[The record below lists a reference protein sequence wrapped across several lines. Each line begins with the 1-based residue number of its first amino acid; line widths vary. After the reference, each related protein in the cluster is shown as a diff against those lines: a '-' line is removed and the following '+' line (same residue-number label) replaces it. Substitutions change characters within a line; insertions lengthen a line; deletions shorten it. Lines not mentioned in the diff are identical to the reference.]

1 MSSYKYI
8 KELMALSNK
17 LSFKSIALFL
27 ALVTL
32 ASCSNNNEATSSKN
46 TVNDVGEISN
56 PKVAVNIDYKS
67 FLSQQDMIWDRI
79 PDKWT
84 VAPYTGNGNVG
95 FLFYQ
100 AENEAKNVISI
111 HTGRHDYYDHRLP
124 YKGEEMLW
132 IHRGRLPLGHFNLTS
147 KGDIEKV
154 NLRLGLYNA
163 ELTGEITTSL
173 GSYKVKGITH
183 SEEDIIYFETD
194 AKAGESITISWHPD
208 VPYPPV
214 KGFFD
219 RGKGPKSALWD
230 RMRNAPMPMPPE
242 ASFSQEGNMNF
253 SFQPLY
259 KHRGETTVGWEVVG
273 KESGKQY
280 LSASVHHSFPEK
292 NSHEKVK
299 STLLTARELIS
310 KNSLFK
316 THQQWWHNY
325 YPQSFLSI
333 GESEKEA
340 FYWIQ
345 MYKLASASR
354 GDGPI
359 LDLMGPWYNDTFWP
373 MVWGDLNV
381 QLIYWTHLTANRME
395 LGESLVNNIDKYHDN
410 LTGNVIGRWKDSAAI
425 GALFPQD
432 MVSANGSKVPDML
445 AWLLHDYWLHFTY
458 LGDDKRLRD
467 GLFPILRK
475 TGNSYLNYL
484 KDNTLVSD
492 DGTIHIK
499 HSWSPEYKPGRG
511 QDINFTIALLRW
523 TFETLIKLD
532 EENGINDPLSTQ
544 WKHVLNNLVPF
555 QVDENGLRIGKD
567 IPFDKPHRHYSHLL
581 PVYPLAQLTV
591 DNKEQAKLA
600 RISVDHWLDVTM
612 DSSKKANAMKVT
624 GYTATGASSIY
635 ATLGDGEQAYKF
647 LDFFINHKNVS
658 PTTMYAEVKS
668 NPVIESPLSYATSVH
683 DMLLQSWGGKIRVF
697 PATPKHWED
706 LAFHQLRTQGAFLV
720 TAKKVKGQT
729 LFVELESLV
738 GTPLVINPDMSS
750 PIIYING
757 QLADAK
763 RIKEDG
769 NGFYH
774 VDLAK
779 DERVLFMS
787 PQASESDLVITSL
800 NLAKSE
806 QNLFGLNDKT
816 TRLPSHSFY
825 YKDK

>member
-1 MSSYKYI
+1 MKII
-8 KELMALSNK
+8 KTAHV
-17 LSFKSIALFL
+17 KSIML
-27 ALVTL
+27 LVGGVLL
-32 ASCSNNNEATSSKN
+32 ASCSNNGEEVTATQMAA
-46 TVNDVGEISN
+46 
-56 PKVAVNIDYKS
+56 PKVAVNIDYQS
-67 FLSQQDMIWDRI
+67 FLSQQDLVWDRI
-79 PDKWT
+79 PNKWT

-132 IHRGRLPLGHFNLTS
+132 IYRGRLPLGHFNLTS
-147 KGDIEKV
+147 KGDIQKV
-154 NLRLGLYNA
+154 DLRLGLYDA
-163 ELTGEITTSL
+163 ELTGEITTTL
-173 GSYKVKGITH
+173 GSYAVKGITH

-194 AKAGESITISWHPD
+194 AKGDESITISWHPD
-208 VPYPPV
+208 EPYPPV

-219 RGKGPKSALWD
+219 RGRGPKSDLWD
-230 RMRNAPMPMPPE
+230 RMRNAPMPMPPKATLFKE
-242 ASFSQEGNMNF
+242 DEMNF

-259 KHRGETTVGWEVVG
+259 QHRGETTVGWEVLG

-280 LSASVHHSFPEK
+280 LSASIHHSFPEK
-292 NSHEKVK
+292 NSHEIVK
-299 STLLTARELIS
+299 ENLNSARKMLQE
-310 KNSLFK
+310 NTFFE

-325 YPQSFLSI
+325 YPQSFLTI
-333 GESEKEA
+333 GEPEKEA

-410 LTGNVIGRWKDSAAI
+410 LTGNVPKHWKDSAAV

-432 MVSANGSKVPDML
+432 MVSTNGGKVPDML
-445 AWLLHDYWLHFTY
+445 AWLLHDYWLHYTY
-458 LGDDKRLRD
+458 LGDAQKLRD

-484 KDNTLVSD
+484 KDNALVSE

-511 QDINFTIALLRW
+511 QDINFTIGLLRW
-523 TFETLIKLD
+523 TFETLIELD
-532 EENGINDPLSTQ
+532 EANNLNDPLATK
-544 WKHVLNNLVPF
+544 WKHVLDNLVPF

-581 PVYPLAQLTV
+581 PIYPLGQLNV
-591 DNKEQAKLA
+591 ENKDDAKLA
-600 RISVDHWLDVTM
+600 RTSVDHWLDVTM
-612 DSSKKANAMKVT
+612 YSNKKADAMKVT

-635 ATLGDGEQAYKF
+635 ATLGDGEKAYKY

-658 PTTMYAEVKS
+658 PTTMYAEVKTQ
-668 NPVIESPLSYATSVH
+668 PVIESPLSYATSVH

-697 PATPKHWED
+697 PAVPKHWED
-706 LAFHQLRTQGAFLV
+706 MAFHQLRTQGAFLV
-720 TAKKVKGQT
+720 TAKKSEGKTQ
-729 LFVELESLV
+729 FVELQSLV
-738 GTPLVINPDMSS
+738 GTPLVINPDITN
-750 PIIYING
+750 PIIYIDG
-757 QLADAK
+757 KLADNSLV
-763 RIKEDG
+763 RQGE
-769 NGFYH
+769 NGFLH
-774 VDLAK
+774 IALAK
-779 DERVLFMS
+779 GERVLLMS
-787 PQASESDLVITSL
+787 PHISQTDLFIRSEDIE
-800 NLAKSE
+800 KSQ
-806 QNLFGLNDKT
+806 QNLFGLNQKT
-816 TRLPSHSFY
+816 TRLPSHKFY
-825 YKDK
+825 YGNK

>member
-1 MSSYKYI
+1 MVNYHSI
-8 KELMALSNK
+8 KNKMKTLKTVQLKSVGFALGT
-17 LSFKSIALFL
+17 LL
-27 ALVTL
+27 LV
-32 ASCSNNNEATSSKN
+32 SCSSGSE
-46 TVNDVGEISN
+46 E
-56 PKVAVNIDYKS
+56 VAAGDLVKPQIDVNIDYKS
-67 FLSQQDMIWDRI
+67 FLSQQDLIWDRI
-79 PDKWT
+79 PNKWT

-132 IHRGRLPLGHFNLTS
+132 IYRGRLPLGHFNLTS
-147 KGDIEKV
+147 KGDIEDV
-154 NLRLGLYNA
+154 DLRLGLYDA
-163 ELTGEITTSL
+163 ELTGEITTTL
-173 GSYKVKGITH
+173 GSYKIKGITH
-183 SEEDIIYFETD
+183 SDEDVIYFETD
-194 AKAGESITISWHPD
+194 AANGESIVISWHPD
-208 VPYPPV
+208 EPYPPV

-219 RGKGPKSALWD
+219 RGRGPKSAGWD
-230 RMRNAPMPMPPE
+230 RMRNAPMPMPE
-242 ASFSQEGNMNF
+242 KVSLFKEDDMNF

-259 KHRGETTVGWEVVG
+259 QHRGETTVGWEVVG

-280 LSASVHHSFPEK
+280 LSASIHHSFPEK

-299 STLLTARELIS
+299 ANLLTARKMLKE
-310 KNSLFK
+310 NTFFD
-316 THQQWWHNY
+316 THQAWWHSY
-325 YPQSFLSI
+325 YPQSFLTI
-333 GESEKEA
+333 GEPEKEA

-410 LTGNVIGRWKDSAAI
+410 LTGNVPKHWSDSAAV

-432 MVSANGSKVPDML
+432 MKSTNGGKVPDML
-445 AWLLHDYWLHFTY
+445 AWLLHDYWLHYTY
-458 LGDDKRLRD
+458 LGDKKKLRD

-484 KDNTLVSD
+484 KDNALVSD

-511 QDINFTIALLRW
+511 QDINFTIGLLRW
-523 TFETLIKLD
+523 TFETLIELD
-532 EENGINDPLSTQ
+532 ETNNINDPLVAQ
-544 WKHVLNNLVPF
+544 WKHVLDNLVPF

-581 PVYPLAQLTV
+581 PIYPLAQLNV
-591 DNKEQAKLA
+591 DNEEDAKLA
-600 RISVDHWLDVTM
+600 RTSVDHWLKVTM
-612 DSSKKANAMKVT
+612 DPSSKAQKAMKVT

-635 ATLGDGEQAYKF
+635 ATLGDGEQAYKY

-658 PTTMYAEVKS
+658 PTTMYAEVKTQ
-668 NPVIESPLSYATSVH
+668 PVIESPLSYATSVH
-683 DMLLQSWGGKIRVF
+683 DMLLQSWGGKVRVF
-697 PATPKHWED
+697 PAIPQHWED

-720 TAKKVKGQT
+720 TAKKTEGETQ
-729 LFVELESLV
+729 FVELQSLV
-738 GTPLVINPDMSS
+738 GTPLVINPDIAN
-750 PIIYING
+750 PTIYIDG
-757 QLADAK
+757 KLADTTLV
-763 RIKEDG
+763 RQDE
-769 NGFYH
+769 NGFFH
-774 VDLAK
+774 IELAK
-779 DERVLFMS
+779 GERVLFMS
-787 PQASESDLVITSL
+787 PHISQKDLFISSQDIE
-800 NLAKSE
+800 KSQ
-806 QNLFGLNDKT
+806 QNLFGLSEKT
-816 TRLPSHSFY
+816 KRLPSHTY
-825 YKDK
+825 YYGEK